1 MTIVVLDR
9 CIFNICIFFFGAAH
23 SNDDDDEDEYSDD
36 EYEEESSNMDESLQ
50 NGPATLGCL
59 TVKGK
64 NDDWPCVWT
73 HTRFHFILLLIHF

>member
-1 MTIVVLDR
+1 MHHLISYIIFLDSL
-9 CIFNICIFFFGAAH
+9 AQ
-23 SNDDDDEDEYSDD
+23 SNDDEEEESD

-64 NDDWPCVWT
+64 IQW
-73 HTRFHFILLLIHF
+73 II

>member
-1 MTIVVLDR
+1 MHFV
-9 CIFNICIFFFGAAH
+9 AAH
-23 SNDDDDEDEYSDD
+23 SNDDDDEDEYSDE

-64 NDDWPCVWT
+64 GN
-73 HTRFHFILLLIHF
+73 H